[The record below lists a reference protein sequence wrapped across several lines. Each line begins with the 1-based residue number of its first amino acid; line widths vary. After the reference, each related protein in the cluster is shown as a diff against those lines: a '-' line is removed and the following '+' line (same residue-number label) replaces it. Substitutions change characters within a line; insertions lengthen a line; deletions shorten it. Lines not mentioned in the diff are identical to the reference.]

1 MRFAPLLLLPAASC
15 HVIAHGAT
23 RPLLVRT
30 TTPAMLLTPDAAPPL
45 DAGSLLVANA
55 AAEQV
60 GPALL
65 AQMSVVGGLVG
76 GGFFLEFFGDVD
88 EPKEVG
94 VEEGTSDIYR
104 DSPLRYL
111 GYANE
116 CGEAFR
122 PLVPVEVVYVSY
134 ALAIGYILAD
144 TVDKGRK
151 GAASATDNAILR
163 ATFGAT
169 DTFLWQ
175 MLASVL
181 FPSFCINR
189 LVALLGGLQEAG
201 SVPDLLTASW
211 LPTVAGLALIPLV
224 IVPLDVLAHWVR
236 LPPSPTALVPR
247 RSPASRRSPLA
258 GAQRLVPSREHRCA
272 RLRRGGDLLRARRRA
287 RRRAAS
293 PRCSQVAAHQA
304 AQRRSARAAKRSDS

>member
-1 MRFAPLLLLPAASC
+1 MRFRLAPLLLLRAASC

-23 RPLLVRT
+23 PRPLLVRT
-30 TTPAMLLTPDAAPPL
+30 ATPDMLLTPGAAPHL

-134 ALAIGYILAD
+134 VLAIGYILAD

-151 GAASATDNAILR
+151 GAASATDNAVLR

-236 LPPSPTALVPR
+236 LPPSPSPSPHRSRPAPITRLSSPAPR
-247 RSPASRRSPLA
+247 RCSTARS
-258 GAQRLVPSREHRCA
+258 
-272 RLRRGGDLLRARRRA
+272 
-287 RRRAAS
+287 
-293 PRCSQVAAHQA
+293 VA
-304 AQRRSARAAKRSDS
+304 